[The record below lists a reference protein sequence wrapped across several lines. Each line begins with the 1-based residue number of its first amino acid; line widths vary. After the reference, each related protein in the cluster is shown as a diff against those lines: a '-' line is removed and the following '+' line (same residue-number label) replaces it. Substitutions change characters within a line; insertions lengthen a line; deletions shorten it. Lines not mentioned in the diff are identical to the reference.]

1 MKIIMNNQNFV
12 FGYTNINENI
22 LFSYN
27 VIYNKRIYCL
37 GIIKTKGKISDI
49 DYNSILKY
57 LLNPKNNKY
66 NYTYFNSSIGIHFET
81 KTEEFI
87 FADERYFIDF
97 ILLLKSRI
105 EHDEQKKIT
114 FKDKFKKIILNLK
127 LFFNKSYVPLRM
139 LNMKFIISNS
149 ISKKIDK
156 KINED

>member
-149 ISKKIDK
+149 ITKKFKYK
-156 KINED
+156 K

>member
-105 EHDEQKKIT
+105 EYDEQKKIT

-149 ISKKIDK
+149 ITKKFKYK
-156 KINED
+156 K

>member
-105 EHDEQKKIT
+105 EHNEQKKIT

-156 KINED
+156 KNK